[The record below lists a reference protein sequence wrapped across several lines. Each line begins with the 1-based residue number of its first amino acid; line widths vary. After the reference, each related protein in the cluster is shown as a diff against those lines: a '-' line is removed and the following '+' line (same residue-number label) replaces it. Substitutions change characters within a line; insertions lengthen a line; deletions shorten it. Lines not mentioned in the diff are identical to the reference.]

1 MTLGK
6 LPPSKK
12 ANMHFSQKCPAMLRL
27 IKYQCCNESHSCGS
41 NQVLSLHWFKS
52 SQSLL
57 KEVKLIKVQSWFTY
71 LAWVSLSWITE
82 RCTTN
87 ELRRKSFF
95 LAFFFTFEY
104 SWCRHSV
111 CEILFDV
118 PNTKVLTHY
127 HQVTNQ
133 YLCKCPVSVL
143 VFVSWSPVYFLHWD
157 S

>member
-27 IKYQCCNESHSCGS
+27 VKYQCCNESHSCGS

-71 LAWVSLSWITE
+71 LAWGSLSWITE

-95 LAFFFTFEY
+95 FGLFFHIWIQLVPSQCLWDTL
-104 SWCRHSV
+104 WC
-111 CEILFDV
+111 
-118 PNTKVLTHY
+118 T
-127 HQVTNQ
+127 Q
-133 YLCKCPVSVL
+133 YKGANSLPSSDKPI
-143 VFVSWSPVYFLHWD
+143 FM
-157 S
+157 